1 MDLAIDVGGKRS
13 EIGIGQLPTQ
23 YLIKDVGSRTLDEYE
38 KVIAGA
44 RSLVMNGPM
53 GVFEVEEFATGT
65 KRVFEAIARSK
76 AFSVIGGGHTIAA
89 AAKFGYTNKVS
100 HVSTGGGALME
111 FLSKGTLPVIEE
123 LKRYSK

>member
-1 MDLAIDVGGKRS
+1 MDGYGK
-13 EIGIGQLPTQ
+13 G
-23 YLIKDVGSRTLDEYE
+23 
-38 KVIAGA
+38 IAGA
-44 RSLVMNGPM
+44 RNPVMSGPM
-53 GVFEVEEFATGT
+53 GVLGVEKFASDT

-89 AAKFGYTNKVS
+89 AAKFGDTNKVS